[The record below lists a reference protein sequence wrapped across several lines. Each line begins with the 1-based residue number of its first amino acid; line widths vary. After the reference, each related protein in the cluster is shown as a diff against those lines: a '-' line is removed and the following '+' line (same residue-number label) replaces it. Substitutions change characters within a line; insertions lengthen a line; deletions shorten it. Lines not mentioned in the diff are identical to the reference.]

1 MLPLVIAICERKE
14 GLDGDGKKRKRDGEE
29 RRETGEEENPFKECA
44 FVYDTLWFKKAQD
57 LQPWH
62 RLFFSLSIHRK

>member
-14 GLDGDGKKRKRDGEE
+14 GLEGDGKKRKRDGEE

-44 FVYDTLWFKKAQD
+44 FLYDTFVVQKSTRSTAMASAI
-57 LQPWH
+57 
-62 RLFFSLSIHRK
+62 FLSFYS